1 MLKTIRSVKI
11 YEIDRMLE
19 SVPDAA
25 AVGQKLKALAQ
36 IKNRLPISR
45 DREVKE
51 FKGNSLMIR
60 GKYYA
65 YVDPKRV

>member
-25 AVGQKLKALAQ
+25 AVGQKLKALAH
-36 IKNRLPISR
+36 IKNRLPFAR
-45 DREVKE
+45 DR
-51 FKGNSLMIR
+51 
-60 GKYYA
+60 
-65 YVDPKRV
+65 